1 MRILFSFFIT
11 IFLIFLSGCSS
22 DSPPVFVMN
31 LEADFKIPAG
41 LNTLDTHY
49 FVLRGVPTFSRTYVN
64 NQEGRDA
71 ISGVFPSR
79 AEINARFDR
88 LDWAIIQEIS
98 IWAVSASDSSI
109 KREIFYEN
117 RIDFS
122 NVREL
127 KLSSSLS
134 EVKDILFQDQLTLE
148 VRIRLRNI
156 TPFEI
161 DTRLTMNFDAHGSE

>member
-1 MRILFSFFIT
+1 MRIIYYFFISVVLV
-11 IFLIFLSGCSS
+11 FQSGCSS
-22 DSPPVFVMN
+22 SPPPLFVMN
-31 LEADFKIPAG
+31 LEADFTIPAG

-49 FVLRGVPTFSRTYVN
+49 FVLRGIPTFSRNYVN
-64 NQEGRDA
+64 NPAGRA
-71 ISGVFPSR
+71 AVSGVFPRR
-79 AEINARFDR
+79 AEINARFDQ
-88 LDWAIIQEIS
+88 LDWAIVQEIS
-98 IWAVSASDSSI
+98 IWAVSSSDSSI
-109 KREIFYEN
+109 KKEVFYEN

-127 KLSSSLS
+127 RLSSSLS

-161 DTRLTMNFDAHGSE
+161 DTRLTLNFEAHGFE